1 VHRIDIAPE
10 LTARLTSLHRTHGKL
25 AQMPHVGFGQMQ
37 IGLVAIDRKV
47 LWRGCHTSWGF
58 MENSSDADKVE
69 SLLDTPRLADALE
82 SDRFKQFLDH
92 VPVAIAVS
100 ELQPAETINYANLE
114 FQRLTGCPVD
124 EIEGRSWQA
133 LPGIASADSDDEKL
147 SHAVEFGEQYI
158 GRFTISRGGN
168 PVEVDAWSNTIQ
180 DDSGADIFRLVA
192 LAQIGGSLGESDDL
206 ARKLRDKDALLLEL
220 QHRVKN
226 NLQLITA
233 LIRMEARNVGD
244 REIGKRFDRLAGRI
258 AALSILYDCLS
269 GENLREGDTID
280 LGVYLSQVASS
291 VMQAHAPE
299 GIRLD
304 LTVDTWPVS
313 VNVAMPAG
321 LVVNELLT
329 NSLKHAFAEGDRG
342 TITLH
347 SLIDDEGCYIT
358 IGDDGC
364 GLPDDVSWPKPG
376 KLGAVIVQS
385 LRDNAGASLKVKTSP
400 GEGTKVTLFFAREAA
415 APGLD

>member
-1 VHRIDIAPE
+1 
-10 LTARLTSLHRTHGKL
+10 
-25 AQMPHVGFGQMQ
+25 
-37 IGLVAIDRKV
+37 
-47 LWRGCHTSWGF
+47 
-58 MENSSDADKVE
+58 MENSSNADKID
-69 SLLDTPRLADALE
+69 SLLETPRLADALE

-100 ELQPAETINYANLE
+100 ELQPSEVINYANFE
-114 FQRLTGCPVD
+114 FERIIGCPVG
-124 EIEGRSWQA
+124 EIEGRSWKA
-133 LPGIASADSDDEKL
+133 LPGIASDDGDDEKL

-158 GRFTISRGGN
+158 GRFTIARGDD

-180 DDSGADIFRLVA
+180 NDEGADIFRLVA
-192 LAQIGGSLGESDDL
+192 LAEVSVDPEESDVL

-233 LIRMEARNVGD
+233 LIRMEARNIADKEV
-244 REIGKRFDRLAGRI
+244 GKRFDRLAGRI

-269 GENLREGDTID
+269 GANLRDDDHID

-329 NSLKHAFAEGDRG
+329 NSLKHAFAEGEKG
-342 TITLH
+342 TIRLH
-347 SLIDDEGCYIT
+347 SLIDDEGCHIT
-358 IGDDGC
+358 ISDDGC
-364 GLPDDVSWPKPG
+364 GLPDGVSWPKPG

-385 LRDNAGASLKVKTSP
+385 LRDNASATLSVKTAP
-400 GEGTKVTLFFAREAA
+400 GAGMQVTLSFAREAA
-415 APGLD
+415 APGSE